1 MNCLRTTAGIRS
13 PKPSSAGDFSG
24 VFLNGGFKTRKF
36 AGQFTKPEQRTI
48 LLPLVHSTDQVM
60 IKKIFGKTLLR
71 LPLFLLISFPFKI
84 LLDLIFGLIY
94 RNYEIIRPFE
104 EYFGAAILTIASLET
119 VLFIKRRLSK
129 RFPWEKNPTR
139 RLFFEIVLNSVV
151 LSIIIVLLSMG
162 IKYFIVKSQFIR
174 LSDEVLTTIYYLIIL
189 VYAPAFAEFAVFLLN
204 RWRTSLAEMEKYK
217 KENAEYRFETLR
229 TQVNPHFLFNSLNTL
244 SSLMYEDREKAAGF
258 IRDLSDVYRY
268 VLENRSRETIPLR
281 EEVKFIRSFVYL
293 YQLRF
298 DNKLKVEIDIS
309 DSFQDKQIAPM
320 TLQMLVEN
328 AVKHNIV
335 SVKKPLEISVTANE
349 SGYLTVRNNLQKKPT
364 EMVSSE
370 IGLKNITS
378 RYAYLTAKPVE
389 VLETVSEFIVRVP
402 LI

>member
-1 MNCLRTTAGIRS
+1 VA
-13 PKPSSAGDFSG
+13 
-24 VFLNGGFKTRKF
+24 
-36 AGQFTKPEQRTI
+36 
-48 LLPLVHSTDQVM
+48 
-60 IKKIFGKTLLR
+60 
-71 LPLFLLISFPFKI
+71 
-84 LLDLIFGLIY
+84 
-94 RNYEIIRPFE
+94 
-104 EYFGAAILTIASLET
+104 
-119 VLFIKRRLSK
+119 
-129 RFPWEKNPTR
+129 
-139 RLFFEIVLNSVV
+139 
-151 LSIIIVLLSMG
+151 LSIIIALLSLG
-162 IKYFIVKSQFIR
+162 IRYFIIKSPFIQ
-174 LSDEVLTTIYYLIIL
+174 LSDEVLTTLYYLILL
-189 VYAPAFAEFAVFLLN
+189 VYVPAFAEFAVFLLN

-268 VLENRSRETIPLR
+268 VLENRSRETIALH

-309 DSFQDKQIAPM
+309 ESLQDKQIAPM
-320 TLQMLVEN
+320 TLQLLVEN

-349 SGYLTVRNNLQKKPT
+349 SGYLTVRNNLQKKPAG
-364 EMVSSE
+364 MVSSE

-378 RYAYLTAKPVE
+378 RYAYLTDKPVE
-389 VLETVSEFIVRVP
+389 VLKTESEFIVRVP

>member
-1 MNCLRTTAGIRS
+1 MNSLRADTGIRS
-13 PKPSSAGDFSG
+13 PKSLSAGVFSG
-24 VFLNGGFKTRKF
+24 ALMNNGFKTRKL
-36 AGQFTKPEQRTI
+36 AGQFSKPVQRTI
-48 LLPLVHSTDQVM
+48 LLPLMHSTDQVM
-60 IKKIFGKTLLR
+60 IKKIFGKVILR
-71 LPLFLLISFPFKI
+71 LPLFLLISFPLKI

-94 RNYEIIRPFE
+94 RNYWIIRPIE
-104 EYFGAAILTIASLET
+104 EYLGAAILTIVTLET

-129 RFPWEKNPTR
+129 NFPWEKNPTR
-139 RLFFEIVLNSVV
+139 RLLVEIAINSVM
-151 LSIIIVLLSMG
+151 LSIIIALLSLG
-162 IKYFIVKSQFIR
+162 IKYFIVKSPFIQ
-174 LSDEVLTTIYYLIIL
+174 LSDEVLTTLYYIIL
-189 VYAPAFAEFAVFLLN
+189 LVYVPAFAEFAVFLLN

-298 DNKLKVEIDIS
+298 DNKLNVEIDIAE
-309 DSFQDKQIAPM
+309 SFQDKQIAPM
-320 TLQMLVEN
+320 TLQLLVEN

-335 SVKKPLEISVTANE
+335 SVKKPLGISVTANE
-349 SGYLTVRNNLQKKPT
+349 NGYLTVRNNLQKKPA
-364 EMVSSE
+364 EMASSE

-378 RYAYLTAKPVE
+378 RYAYLTDKPVE
-389 VLETVSEFIVRVP
+389 VSETESEFIVRVP

>member
-1 MNCLRTTAGIRS
+1 MNSLKATTGNRL
-13 PKPSSAGDFSG
+13 PEPFSAGDFSG
-24 VFLNGGFKTRKF
+24 VLMNGGFKTRKF
-36 AGQFTKPEQRTI
+36 TGQLTKPEQRTI
-48 LLPLVHSTDQVM
+48 LVPLVHSTDQVM
-60 IKKIFGKTLLR
+60 INKIFGKLILR
-71 LPLFLLISFPFKI
+71 LPLFLLISFPVKM

-94 RNYEIIRPFE
+94 RNYAIIRPIE
-104 EYFGAAILTIASLET
+104 EYLGAAILTLVTLET

-129 RFPWEKNPTR
+129 GFPWEKNPTR
-139 RLFFEIVLNSVV
+139 RLFFEIVLNSVA
-151 LSIIIVLLSMG
+151 LSIIIALLSLG
-162 IKYFIVKSQFIR
+162 IRYFIIKSPFIQ
-174 LSDEVLTTIYYLIIL
+174 LSDEVLTTLYYLILL
-189 VYAPAFAEFAVFLLN
+189 VYVPAFAEFAVFLLN

-268 VLENRSRETIPLR
+268 VLENRSRETIALH

-298 DNKLKVEIDIS
+298 DNKLNVEIDIS
-309 DSFQDKQIAPM
+309 ESLQDKQIAPM
-320 TLQMLVEN
+320 TLQLLVEN

-349 SGYLTVRNNLQKKPT
+349 SGYLTVRNNLQKKPAG
-364 EMVSSE
+364 MVSSE

-378 RYAYLTAKPVE
+378 RYAYLTDKPVE
-389 VLETVSEFIVRVP
+389 VLETESEFIVRVP

>member
-1 MNCLRTTAGIRS
+1 MNSLRATTGIRS
-13 PKPSSAGDFSG
+13 PKPLSAGEFSG
-24 VFLNGGFKTRKF
+24 VFMNGGFKTRKF
-36 AGQFTKPEQRTI
+36 AGQISEPEQRAI
-48 LLPLVHSTDQVM
+48 LLPLVHPTDHVM
-60 IKKIFGKTLLR
+60 IKKIFGKPILR
-71 LPLFLLISFPFKI
+71 LLLFLLISFPFKM

-94 RNYEIIRPFE
+94 RNYEIIRPNE
-104 EYFGAAILTIASLET
+104 EYLGAAILTIATLET
-119 VLFIKRRLSK
+119 VLFLKRRLSK
-129 RFPWEKNPTR
+129 GFPWEKNPTQ
-139 RLFFEIVLNSVV
+139 RLFVELILNSVL
-151 LSIIIVLLSMG
+151 LSIIITLLSLG
-162 IKYFIVKSQFIR
+162 IKYFIVKTQFIQ
-174 LSDEVLTTIYYLIIL
+174 LSDEVLTTIYYLILL
-189 VYAPAFAEFAVFLLN
+189 VYVPAFAEFAVFLLN

-268 VLENRSRETIPLR
+268 VLENRSRETISLH

-298 DNKLKVEIDIS
+298 DNKLNVEIDIPE
-309 DSFQDKQIAPM
+309 SFQDKQIAPM
-320 TLQMLVEN
+320 TLQLLVEN

-335 SVKKPLEISVTANE
+335 SVKKPLEISVTADEN
-349 SGYLTVRNNLQKKPT
+349 GYLTVRNNLQKKTT

-378 RYAYLTAKPVE
+378 RYTYLTDKPVE
-389 VLETVSEFIVRVP
+389 VLETESEFIVRVP